1 MLARTAGHE
10 GARFNVARHSD
21 RTAPVAPPPSELPT
35 KIQGGLA
42 TALCL

>member
-21 RTAPVAPPPSELPT
+21 RTAPVARPLHLNFPPKYKAASRPPFV
-35 KIQGGLA
+35 
-42 TALCL
+42 